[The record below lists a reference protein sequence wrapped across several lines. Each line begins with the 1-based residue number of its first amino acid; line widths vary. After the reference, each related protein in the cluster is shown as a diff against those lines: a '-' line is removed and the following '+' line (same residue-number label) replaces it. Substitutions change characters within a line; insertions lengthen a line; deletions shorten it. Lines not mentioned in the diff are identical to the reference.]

1 MAFCSLLYRRRL
13 QCLRR
18 EAFIQGGPLEWLCS
32 KSLWRLDIT
41 DAIYSPGAAPPGE
54 TQLLSPACE
63 LLLLWVHQ
71 TQQHPEPAGGSL
83 RRFVVVCV
91 VIYTEMKIPDQ
102 HSASSCGLISVI
114 HNLLVLGEIKAVTSR
129 RSPQTTHRILHLSV
143 YKHPSSPLCWEV
155 CGIYLQLSHLLHFR
169 KLGTDSTLSSADL
182 LPTACHFTL
191 SGWWQTPWFIQHG
204 GLERFYSGKRKLYW
218 VPSLLKYPEEAAK
231 GLTETAC
238 TMSQHHSNC
247 SQHA

>member
-1 MAFCSLLYRRRL
+1 MPQEGSFCPGWPFGVTLFQVTLKAGHHWCNLQPWSCSSWWNPAPVPCLWAASPLGTPNTAASRACRRIL
-13 QCLRR
+13 T
-18 EAFIQGGPLEWLCS
+18 EVCS
-32 KSLWRLDIT
+32 
-41 DAIYSPGAAPPGE
+41 
-54 TQLLSPACE
+54 C
-63 LLLLWVHQ
+63 
-71 TQQHPEPAGGSL
+71 
-83 RRFVVVCV
+83 VCV

-238 TMSQHHSNC
+238 TMSQYHSNC